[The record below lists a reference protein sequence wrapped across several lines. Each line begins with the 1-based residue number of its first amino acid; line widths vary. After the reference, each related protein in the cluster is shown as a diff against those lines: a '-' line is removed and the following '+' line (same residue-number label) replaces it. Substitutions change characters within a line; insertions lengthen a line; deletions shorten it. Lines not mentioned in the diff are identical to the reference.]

1 MDEGIF
7 NPDIKDFSSQFDV
20 AGNLKP
26 VLFTVPGREIAY
38 FPEAVANKIKS
49 DLADYLLHKRG
60 TSQGG
65 VSRPPSE
72 VKKEIIEEIS
82 V

>member
-1 MDEGIF
+1 MDSGVF
-7 NPDIKDFSSQFDV
+7 NPDIKDFSVQFDV
-20 AGNLKP
+20 TGDRKP

-38 FPEAVANKIKS
+38 FPKGVANKIKS
-49 DLADYLLHKRG
+49 DLADHLLHKRG

-72 VKKEIIEEIS
+72 VKKEIIQEIS